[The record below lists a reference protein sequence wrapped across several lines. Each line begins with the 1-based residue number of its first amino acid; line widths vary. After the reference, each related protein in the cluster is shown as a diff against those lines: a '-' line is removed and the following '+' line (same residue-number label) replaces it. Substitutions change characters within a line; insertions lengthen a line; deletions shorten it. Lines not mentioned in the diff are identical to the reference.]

1 MKFKYIFTL
10 LFFVTFGFV
19 TFGQENIEETKK
31 IADDLFEEEK
41 YIEATPYY
49 LRLLAIQPRD
59 HNFNYHYGACL
70 LHNSGKTQDVF
81 KYLNYAVTDPN
92 VDAQAN
98 YFLGKAYHLNYQFN
112 DAIKYYK
119 IYQTKAADKAKPSF
133 DVKRQ
138 IEMCENGKKLITT
151 ITEMIVLDKKEIEKD
166 KFFRIYDLSDIGG
179 NLLVTAEF
187 QTKIDEKKAH
197 VPLIHFPAN
206 PTVIY
211 YSSYGE
217 NGKTGKDIYVQRRLP
232 SGGWGLPQV
241 LKGDV
246 NTNFDEDYP
255 YMHPDGQYLYFS
267 SKGHNSMGGFDVFR
281 SKYDPDNDMFGK
293 AENMDFAVSSPND
306 DLFYVVDSLNKNAY
320 FGSNRQ
326 SEEGKLFVYKVR
338 VDRVPL
344 NMSVIKGEFNSTINP
359 QMKKVFIDVK
369 DYSNG
374 EFIGNFNSNEKGV
387 YLITFPKG
395 GKYEFTIKV
404 GENKQEFKY
413 LASIPFQKEFKPLKQ
428 KIIHE
433 LQGDAENVRVIDLFN
448 EEVED
453 PQGVFAQVIKMK
465 SELKPNVSA
474 EELARMD
481 KELKD
486 KEILKVLGLDKLSLV
501 EVGYLLNEKVQ
512 DAKKAEGGTKD
523 IENKIYAQVI
533 EHTTEIKRLD
543 GLIKDKI
550 EKANSAPNDKRKY
563 KYLKE
568 AERSLKIQ
576 EELKALNDKS
586 MHLADSLSKN
596 STKGSSEV
604 TAEITKFS
612 EHFNELMK
620 ENKQAEAYA
629 YLADNKDDIKRIVET
644 KNLDPLQ
651 ELIERGLLLDAQI
664 AKLQPKD
671 EQYERDLRKID
682 AEIAELERTKEGAKK
697 KQIEEIDA
705 VIKAK
710 ANERSM
716 IAEERNFNGQGLN
729 DKIAERSDIRKQVDV
744 LEAIYVVQTPKV
756 ITKEEL
762 DAALQSSNST
772 NSSEVRSQI
781 SEQIAQLVLTSPDVK
796 VVDYEDLEK
805 DLGPVVSNSRSK
817 SDRIKADA
825 TLSPQEKANRL
836 KALDRELLSSINTE
850 LINAEKALKSNP
862 TDPELVKKLEA
873 LQSAKTLV
881 SSSLD
886 LPEGDDGS
894 TLVADESSNVNNEN
908 QGSTNTNVDFNQTN
922 TDVQSGNEN
931 SNQTTAAAS
940 NTSNSGPLDSKGKE
954 NLIESVN
961 SSYNETLA
969 SINSNKNLT
978 ESEKLVKLQEVDKS
992 LISSLDKEI
1001 SSVEN
1006 ALKLNP
1012 TDPLLLN
1019 KLDNLKTVRVEVEA
1033 KITSRE
1039 NQIAT
1044 LESPSKSTTN
1054 SSTTNVITQ
1063 LDSKGKENLIESV
1076 NSSYNETLAS
1086 INSNQNLTESEKLV
1100 ELQEVDK
1107 SLISSLDK
1115 EISSV
1120 ENALKLNSTDP
1131 LLLNKLDNL
1140 KTVRVEVEA
1149 KISSRENQI
1158 ASLESTSKSTSNSS
1172 TTKVISP
1179 LDSKGK
1185 ENLIES
1191 VNSSY
1196 NETLTSIN
1204 SNGNLSENEK
1214 LSQLQVV
1221 DKTLVSALNK
1231 EIIAVEEALKS
1242 NPTDALLVNKLENLK
1257 SVRVEVEAKIAT
1269 RENQLTSLAVK
1280 NTSNPIDS
1288 KPTTTNNPTL
1298 TDKQVKSNQVEPT
1311 KVLDTKSKESLIESV
1326 NSSYNEKLVEINSNT
1341 SLSSTEKLVQ
1351 LQQLDKSLLNSI
1363 DEVSASISTSL
1374 KQNPANVSLAKKV
1387 ADLSTVKSEI
1397 QEKVN
1402 YRDTQI
1408 SNVTTSNNILDSK
1421 GKETIIESINST
1433 YNEQVEELQSNSSL
1447 SENEKLTQLQQLDE
1461 KLVLSINKQITINEN
1476 SLKLN
1481 TTDEVAKKKISELK
1495 SIRSDLEIEMGKRES
1510 KLTSDSKLVTSNS
1523 PLDSKGKENLI
1534 ESVNSSYNE
1543 KVNQINGNQNL
1554 TESEKLNQLQ
1564 LVDKELI
1571 TSVNKELVNIS
1582 SSLRQNPTDAN
1593 LIKKEIDL
1601 KSVRTDLETIISSR
1615 ENALLVSS
1623 QPLSVKAKNDII
1635 DGLSPMHNVK
1645 VADIKSN
1652 SKLTEL
1658 EKTDQLQKADKE
1670 LVSLI
1675 NKEILALE
1683 NNVKN
1688 NPDPQLIRDLS
1699 DLKKV
1704 KKELES
1710 HIVSRESNS
1719 TPTISVVALTSKEKE
1734 SIIESI
1740 NPNYNEN
1747 VNSINSNSSISTS
1760 EKLEELSKLDKELLN
1775 AVNTELNNIEAS
1787 LKMDVKNADLLKK
1800 EAELKI
1806 LKKEI
1811 ETKFSLSN
1819 STSTSPELSVSKE
1832 EVALTESEKS
1842 DLIESVNSTYN
1853 EKVSEVNANSSLT
1866 SNEKAA
1872 KIQVLDKDL
1881 FTSISKEISKTEAAL
1896 KSDPSNEQLI
1906 KKEADLTE
1914 LKSEIDSKIAQQ
1926 NSVLAVNKQPL
1937 DEKVKSDILKSI
1949 NTKYDKTVTSI
1960 NTNTDLSVSE
1970 KLNKLQELD
1979 YSIVEGLNKDIK
1991 ITEEALIKKPND
2003 KALLVQL
2010 DNLNAVKSEI
2020 EASISSRESVIASS
2034 GSTIDVKVKSE
2045 LIESISST
2053 YNEKASEI
2061 KENEYLLDG
2070 EKMIQLQELD
2080 KGLLTKVQSEIKSLE
2095 KSLSENPTNSVDKR
2109 KLEGFKAVELD
2120 LTKSI
2125 AVREK
2130 SISPSDLDH
2139 ALAKKGSIIEKFSPE
2154 YNEKVEEINSH
2165 ALNSQV
2171 QKLEELQKLDEEL
2184 LVQIKEEVNAST
2196 AAAKKKSK
2204 DQDLQKAK
2212 TEIIELQSLAEN
2224 VISERTKEIEI
2235 LKANS
2240 VTSKQK
2246 EELISGVKP
2255 DYSSKIDNIKD
2266 AKYDHSKELQELIK
2280 EEENLVSLLINNELK
2295 VKAELAKN
2303 PSDEVLKIKLNVAIA
2318 TKLESQSKLED
2329 LEKQAIT
2336 LEAHDIDQ
2344 SALIV
2349 KVDPSFETDIFK
2361 IETSNSSNKSSE
2373 LVAREVKLQEK
2384 IQAQITENEKVLT
2397 EYFNLEKAAEN
2408 QILVQKLKESNDREE
2423 SFKNGK
2429 TPILAS
2435 NLDPKALTLRNEILG
2450 KSADEINKE
2459 YTDVDDL
2466 KSQENIVSSY
2476 LDVLKVKSE
2485 KNTAELVDNAQN
2497 QGLKDQKLILDSE
2510 LKNTELMLKKI
2521 AMKIDVLENSTE
2533 DTALSSPEL
2542 KVLIDK
2548 ENLLKEQL
2556 VNPLLTKKEK
2566 SVLEKELKK
2575 VQTDKSVESNKLIS
2589 ENLTVRKTDNEA
2601 KTVQLQKLA
2610 ANSEISKVNSDLAD
2624 SQNQRLSK
2632 EADALIAKSDKT
2644 KNPIAK
2650 NELLTQA
2657 IEKQTQADEIVIAA
2671 LEENI
2676 TKAAILNKVTTL
2688 DSEEELEE
2696 KKRNY
2701 AFEIEEIDKQVG
2713 EIETQIA
2720 GLKPKKALALVEKK
2734 GALVTEKSLVEKQ
2747 LEEIERQLTEIA
2759 EAPKSA
2765 KTVSEKALEQPVSF
2779 SEEKQLIASKDYL
2792 EYSINANK
2800 ALRIEKQ
2807 IAETE
2812 IVLTQKRQTA
2822 KETISMS
2829 LDKTSNVSEAD
2840 VAQSIDNVK
2849 IVEEELKKMTAELE
2863 EKQKISNDVLVK
2875 NSATA
2880 LQMQNLVKRG
2890 VEPEFNENL
2899 ALIEQQRT
2907 PAVGL
2912 KVVDESTPI
2921 NTYSESN
2928 PIPVNVKNPSGL
2940 LYRIQ
2945 VGAFSKPIPQDMY
2958 KSFNPVSGEKLASGV
2973 TRYMAGYFNNSK
2985 TVDEAFSQ
2993 VKALGY
2999 VDAFIV
3005 AYCDDERI
3013 PLADARKLELSGQ
3026 CISTDS
3032 REFVIAMAKT
3042 PVSKEANTN
3051 DLSYNDA
3058 PGAAKAIPAEAHLG
3072 LFYTV
3077 QVGVYNKPATP
3088 HQLKNIDPI
3097 VSKRLPNGQIRYSSG
3112 MFSSVDAAKPKKEEA
3127 RGKGVKDAFVTA
3139 YYKGE
3144 RLTLSQ
3150 ASQLLKQKGEGIL
3163 EKIDNELLASVSNK
3177 ETVKAEV
3184 VKTTPKVTSTKEE
3197 VSAYNKAPG
3206 AVPAKAV
3213 EAHLGLFF
3221 TVQIGVYS
3229 KPANSKQ
3236 LNFVTPLITKKMPNG
3251 QLRYSSGMYSSIEA
3265 AEPKRKEIL
3274 EKGVKH
3280 AYITAYYK
3288 GERIT
3293 IAEAKE
3299 LLSTNGESIL
3309 EKLDK

>member
-10 LFFVTFGFV
+10 LFIASFGFIS
-19 TFGQENIEETKK
+19 FGQENIEETKK

-70 LHNSGKTQDVF
+70 LHNSGKSQDVF

-98 YFLGKAYHLNYQFN
+98 YFLGRAFHLNFQFN

-232 SGGWGLPQV
+232 TGGWGLPQA

-281 SKYDPDNDMFGK
+281 CKYDAETDMFGK

-433 LQGDAENVRVIDLFN
+433 QQGDAENVRVIDLFN

-486 KEILKVLGLDKLSLV
+486 REILKVLGLDKLSLV
-501 EVGYLLNEKVQ
+501 EVGYLLDEKVK

-550 EKANSAPNDKRKY
+550 DKANSAPNDKRKY

-576 EELKALNDKS
+576 EELKALNVKS
-586 MHLADSLSKN
+586 LHLADSLSKTT
-596 STKGSSEV
+596 TKGSSEV
-604 TAEITKFS
+604 TAEIAKFS
-612 EHFNELMK
+612 EHFNDLMK

-651 ELIERGLLLDAQI
+651 ELIERGLLLDEEI

-671 EQYERDLRKID
+671 DQYDRDLRKID
-682 AEIAELERTKEGAKK
+682 SEIGELERSKEGAKK

-705 VIKAK
+705 TIKAK
-710 ANERSM
+710 RNERTM
-716 IAEERNFNGQGLN
+716 IAEERNFNGLGLK
-729 DKIAERSDIRKQVDV
+729 DKVEERSSIRKQVDI
-744 LEAIYVVQTPKV
+744 LEAIYAVQTPKV

-772 NSSEVRSQI
+772 NSSEVRSKI

-796 VVDYEDLEK
+796 AVDYEDLEK
-805 DLGPVVSNSRSK
+805 DLGPVASNSRTK

-836 KALDRELLSSINTE
+836 KALDRELLGSINNEIT
-850 LINAEKALKSNP
+850 NAEKALKSNP
-862 TDPELVKKLEA
+862 NDPELARKLEA
-873 LQSAKTLV
+873 LQTAKTLV

-894 TLVADESSNVNNEN
+894 TIIADDLANSSSGQQTNSSSNDVTN
-908 QGSTNTNVDFNQTN
+908 QSKVDSSTSIETPANQTIVEKNGATENTNQSSVATAN
-922 TDVQSGNEN
+922 TRIE
-931 SNQTTAAAS
+931 
-940 NTSNSGPLDSKGKE
+940 PLDSKGKE
-954 NLIESVN
+954 SLIENVN
-961 SSYNETLA
+961 SAYNETLA
-969 SINSNKNLT
+969 SINSN
-978 ESEKLVKLQEVDKS
+978 
-992 LISSLDKEI
+992 
-1001 SSVEN
+1001 
-1006 ALKLNP
+1006 
-1012 TDPLLLN
+1012 
-1019 KLDNLKTVRVEVEA
+1019 
-1033 KITSRE
+1033 
-1039 NQIAT
+1039 
-1044 LESPSKSTTN
+1044 
-1054 SSTTNVITQ
+1054 
-1063 LDSKGKENLIESV
+1063 
-1076 NSSYNETLAS
+1076 
-1086 INSNQNLTESEKLV
+1086 
-1100 ELQEVDK
+1100 
-1107 SLISSLDK
+1107 
-1115 EISSV
+1115 
-1120 ENALKLNSTDP
+1120 
-1131 LLLNKLDNL
+1131 
-1140 KTVRVEVEA
+1140 
-1149 KISSRENQI
+1149 
-1158 ASLESTSKSTSNSS
+1158 
-1172 TTKVISP
+1172 
-1179 LDSKGK
+1179 
-1185 ENLIES
+1185 
-1191 VNSSY
+1191 
-1196 NETLTSIN
+1196 
-1204 SNGNLSENEK
+1204 GNLSETEK
-1214 LSQLQVV
+1214 LNQLQAA
-1221 DKTLVSALNK
+1221 DKSLVSALNK
-1231 EIIAVEEALKS
+1231 EIGSVEEALKT
-1242 NPTDALLVNKLENLK
+1242 NPTDALLLNKLENLK
-1257 SVRVEVEAKIAT
+1257 TVRTEVEAKVVNREKQLSSLIASNASNPDVSSAKT
-1269 RENQLTSLAVK
+1269 
-1280 NTSNPIDS
+1280 TSNSSDVNTP
-1288 KPTTTNNPTL
+1288 
-1298 TDKQVKSNQVEPT
+1298 VKSNQPETP
-1311 KVLDTKSKESLIESV
+1311 KVLDSKTKESLIESV
-1326 NSSYNEKLVEINSNT
+1326 NSTYNEKLAEINSN
-1341 SLSSTEKLVQ
+1341 SNLSASEKLNQ

-1363 DEVSASISTSL
+1363 DEVSASLSTSL
-1374 KQNPANVSLAKKV
+1374 QQNPANASLSKKL
-1387 ADLSTVKSEI
+1387 ADLSIVKSEI
-1397 QEKVN
+1397 LEKVN
-1402 YRDTQI
+1402 TRESQI
-1408 SNVTTSNNILDSK
+1408 VTASTSNPTTSVTTETVLDSK

-1433 YNEQVEELQSNSSL
+1433 YNEQVAEVKSNSSL

-1461 KLVLSINKQITINEN
+1461 KLVLSINKQITLNEN
-1476 SLKLN
+1476 NLKLN
-1481 TTDEVAKKKISELK
+1481 PTDELAKKKISDLK
-1495 SIRSDLEIEMGKRES
+1495 SIRSELEIEMGNRES
-1510 KLTSDSKLVTSNS
+1510 KLSSDSKLVTSNS
-1523 PLDSKGKENLI
+1523 TLDSKGKENLI
-1534 ESVNSSYNE
+1534 ESVNSTYNE
-1543 KVNQINGNQNL
+1543 KVNQINGNKNL
-1554 TESEKLNQLQ
+1554 SEIEKLNQLQ
-1564 LVDKELI
+1564 LLDKEL
-1571 TSVNKELVNIS
+1571 VANLNKEIASVSN
-1582 SSLRQNPTDAN
+1582 SLKENPSDAN
-1593 LIKKEIDL
+1593 LIKKETDL
-1601 KSVRTDLETIISSR
+1601 KAVRTDVETIISSR
-1615 ENALLVSS
+1615 ENALLASN
-1623 QPLSVKAKNDII
+1623 QPLSEKAKNDII
-1635 DGLSPMHNVK
+1635 DGLSPMYNVK
-1645 VADIKSN
+1645 VAEIKSN
-1652 SKLTEL
+1652 SKLAESDKTE
-1658 EKTDQLQKADKE
+1658 ELQKADKE
-1670 LVSLI
+1670 LISLI

-1683 NNVKN
+1683 NNIKN

-1704 KKELES
+1704 KSELES
-1710 HIVSRESNS
+1710 QISARESNS
-1719 TPTISVVALTSKEKE
+1719 TPTLNAVALTSKEKE
-1734 SIIESI
+1734 AIIESI
-1740 NPNYNEN
+1740 NSKYNEN
-1747 VNSINSNSSISTS
+1747 VSSINSNTSLSTS
-1760 EKLEELSKLDKELLN
+1760 QKLDELSKLDKGLLN
-1775 AVNTELNNIEAS
+1775 EVNSELNKVEAS
-1787 LKMDVKNADLLKK
+1787 LKTDSKNAALLKK
-1800 EAELKI
+1800 EIDLKTI
-1806 LKKEI
+1806 
-1811 ETKFSLSN
+1811 
-1819 STSTSPELSVSKE
+1819 
-1832 EVALTESEKS
+1832 KS
-1842 DLIESVNSTYN
+1842 DLETKLNSSSEVAVSTENTALSENEKSNLIESINSTYN
-1853 EKVSEVNANSSLT
+1853 EKVDEINANSILSST
-1866 SNEKAA
+1866 EKTAE
-1872 KIQVLDKDL
+1872 IQALDKDL
-1881 FTSISKEISKTEAAL
+1881 VTSIAKEISKVESSL
-1896 KSDPSNEQLI
+1896 KNDPSNEQLS
-1906 KKEADLTE
+1906 KKEADLSE
-1914 LKSEIDSKIAQQ
+1914 LKSELDNKIAQQ
-1926 NSVLAVNKQPL
+1926 DIILASVKKPI
-1937 DEKVKSDILKSI
+1937 DEKVKADVIKSI
-1949 NTKYDKTVTSI
+1949 NSKYDKTVASI
-1960 NTNTDLSVSE
+1960 NNNTDLSVSE

-1979 YSIVEGLNKDIK
+1979 YSIIEGLNKEIK
-1991 ITEEALIKKPND
+1991 SIEEALVKNPND
-2003 KALLVQL
+2003 KASVSQL
-2010 DNLNAVKSEI
+2010 ENLNAVKSEI
-2020 EASISSRESVIASS
+2020 EASIASRESVIASS
-2034 GSTIDVKVKSE
+2034 GSTIDAKVKLE
-2045 LIESISST
+2045 LIESVSSS
-2053 YNEKASEI
+2053 YNEKVSEI
-2061 KENEYLLDG
+2061 KGNEYLLDG
-2070 EKMIQLQELD
+2070 EKSIQLQELD
-2080 KGLLTKVQSEIKSLE
+2080 KDLLTKVQSEIQSLE
-2095 KSLSENPTNSVDKR
+2095 KSIAENPTNALDKR
-2109 KLEGFKAVELD
+2109 KLEGLKAVEID
-2120 LTKSI
+2120 VAKSI
-2125 AVREK
+2125 SEREK

-2139 ALAKKGSIIEKFSPE
+2139 ALAKKAGVIEKFSPD
-2154 YNEKVEEINSH
+2154 YNEKVEEINGH

-2171 QKLEELQKLDEEL
+2171 QKLEELQKLDQEL
-2184 LVQIKEEVNAST
+2184 LVQIKEQVKLT
-2196 AAAKKKSK
+2196 TTAAKKKSK
-2204 DQDLQKAK
+2204 DQELQKSK
-2212 TEIIELQSLAEN
+2212 TEMIELQTLAEN
-2224 VISERTKEIEI
+2224 VIEERTKEIEI

-2240 VTSKQK
+2240 VTEKQK
-2246 EELISGVKP
+2246 EDLISEVKP
-2255 DYSSKIDNIKD
+2255 DYISNVDKIKD
-2266 AKYDHSKELQELIK
+2266 AKYDHAKELQELIK
-2280 EEENLVSLLINNELK
+2280 EEQSLVTSLTNNEAK
-2295 VKAELAKN
+2295 VKSEVTKA
-2303 PSDEVLKIKLNVAIA
+2303 PSDEALKTKLNVAIA
-2318 TKLESQSKLED
+2318 TKLESQSKLDD
-2329 LEKQAIT
+2329 LTKQAIT

-2344 SALIV
+2344 SALLA
-2349 KVDPSFETDIFK
+2349 KVDPTFESEILS
-2361 IETSNSSNKSSE
+2361 IQLSNSTSKSSE
-2373 LVAREVKLQEK
+2373 LKAREVKLQEK
-2384 IQAQITENEKVLT
+2384 LNAKVSENEKSLAN
-2397 EYFNLEKAAEN
+2397 EFNLEKAAEN
-2408 QILVQKLKESNDREE
+2408 QILVQKIKESKEREE
-2423 SFKNGK
+2423 QYQNGK
-2429 TPILAS
+2429 TSVPTNS
-2435 NLDPKALTLRNEILG
+2435 VDPKALALRTEVLG
-2450 KSADEINKE
+2450 KSAGELEKE
-2459 YTDVDDL
+2459 YTEIDDL
-2466 KSQENIVSSY
+2466 KAQENVVNAY
-2476 LDVLKVKSE
+2476 TDVLKSKIE
-2485 KNTAELVDNAQN
+2485 KNNSDLASNPQDQN
-2497 QGLKDQKLILDSE
+2497 LKDQKTILDSE
-2510 LKNTELMLKKI
+2510 LKIADIKLKKI
-2521 AMKIDVLENSTE
+2521 VAKINDLENSTE
-2533 DTALSSPEL
+2533 NSVLTSPEL
-2542 KVLIDK
+2542 KALIDK

-2556 VNPLLTKKEK
+2556 ANPALTKKEK
-2566 SVLEKELKK
+2566 SALEKELKK
-2575 VQTDKSVESNKLIS
+2575 VQVDKSIESNKLIS
-2589 ENLTVRKTDNEA
+2589 ENLTVRKADNETKSA
-2601 KTVQLQKLA
+2601 QLQKLA
-2610 ANSEISKVNSDLAD
+2610 STSEISKVNADLAD
-2624 SQNQRLSK
+2624 SQNERLTK

-2657 IEKQTQADEIVIAA
+2657 IEKQSQADEIVVAA
-2671 LEENI
+2671 LEENV
-2676 TKAAILNKVTTL
+2676 TKAAIQDKVMTL

-2701 AFEIEEIDKQVG
+2701 TVEIEEIDKQVG
-2713 EIETQIA
+2713 ELETQIA
-2720 GLKPKKALALVEKK
+2720 GLKPKKAVALVEKK
-2734 GALVTEKSLVEKQ
+2734 DALVSEKSLIEKQ

-2759 EAPKSA
+2759 VAPKA
-2765 KTVSEKALEQPVSF
+2765 PKTVSEKALEQPVTF
-2779 SEEKQLIASKDYL
+2779 GEEKQLIASKEYL

-2812 IVLTQKRQTA
+2812 VVLTQKRQSA

-2829 LDKTSNVSEAD
+2829 LDKTSNVSEAE
-2840 VAQSIDNVK
+2840 VTQSVDNVK
-2849 IVEEELKKMTAELE
+2849 IVEEELKKLTAELE
-2863 EKQKISNDVLVK
+2863 EKQKIANDVLAK
-2875 NSATA
+2875 NSTTA

-2912 KVVDESTPI
+2912 KVVEASTPI
-2921 NTYSESN
+2921 NTYSASN
-2928 PIPVNVKNPSGL
+2928 PIPVNIKNPAGL
-2940 LYRIQ
+2940 VYRIQ

-2999 VDAFIV
+2999 ADAFIV

-3013 PLADARKLELSGQ
+3013 ALADARKLELSGQ

-3042 PVSKEANTN
+3042 PVSKETNTN

-3097 VSKRLPNGQIRYSSG
+3097 VSKRLPNGQIRYSTG
-3112 MFSSVDAAKPKKEEA
+3112 MFSSVDAAKPKKDEA

-3163 EKIDNELLASVSNK
+3163 EKIDTELLASVSNK

-3184 VKTTPKVTSTKEE
+3184 AKTTPKVTTTKEE

-3229 KPANSKQ
+3229 KPATSKQ
-3236 LNFVTPLITKKMPNG
+3236 LNFVTPLITKKLPNG

-3280 AYITAYYK
+3280 AYVTAYYK

-3299 LLSTNGESIL
+3299 LLSTNGDSIL

>member
-10 LFFVTFGFV
+10 LFFVSFGFV

-81 KYLNYAVTDPN
+81 KYLNYAVTDPS

-98 YFLGKAYHLNYQFN
+98 YFLGKAFHFNYQFN
-112 DAIKYYK
+112 DAIKHYK

-281 SKYDPDNDMFGK
+281 CKYDPDTDMFGK

-433 LQGDAENVRVIDLFN
+433 LQGGAENVRVIDLFN

-533 EHTTEIKRLD
+533 EHSTEIKRLD

-612 EHFNELMK
+612 EHFNELIK

-644 KNLDPLQ
+644 ENLDPLQ

-671 EQYERDLRKID
+671 EQYDRDLRKID

-772 NSSEVRSQI
+772 NSSEVRSKI

-805 DLGPVVSNSRSK
+805 DLGPVVSNSRGK

-894 TLVADESSNVNNEN
+894 TLVAEESSNENNAN
-908 QGSTNTNVDFNQTN
+908 QGST
-922 TDVQSGNEN
+922 N

-940 NTSNSGPLDSKGKE
+940 NTTNPGPLDSKGKE

-978 ESEKLVKLQEVDKS
+978 ESEKLVKLQEADKS

-1001 SSVEN
+1001 SSAEN
-1006 ALKLNP
+1006 ALKLNS
-1012 TDPLLLN
+1012 TDPLLLK

-1039 NQIAT
+1039 NEIVT
-1044 LESPSKSTTN
+1044 LDIPSKSSAN
-1054 SSTTNVITQ
+1054 STTTNVNTP
-1063 LDSKGKENLIESV
+1063 LDSKGRENLIESV

-1086 INSNQNLTESEKLV
+1086 INSNQNLTESQKLV

-1131 LLLNKLDNL
+1131 LLLKKLDNL
-1140 KTVRVEVEA
+1140 KTVREEVEA

-1158 ASLESTSKSTSNSS
+1158 ASLESPSKSSSNS
-1172 TTKVISP
+1172 TTINFNTS

-1196 NETLTSIN
+1196 NETLASIN
-1204 SNGNLSENEK
+1204 SNQNLTESEK
-1214 LSQLQVV
+1214 LSQLQVA

-1231 EIIAVEEALKS
+1231 EIIAVEEGLKS

-1257 SVRVEVEAKIAT
+1257 SVRVEVEAKIVK
-1269 RENQLTSLAVK
+1269 RENQLTSLAVT
-1280 NTSNPIDS
+1280 NISNPVDS
-1288 KPTTTNNPTL
+1288 KPTTTSNSTL
-1298 TDKQVKSNQVEPT
+1298 ADKQVKSNQVEPT

-1326 NSSYNEKLVEINSNT
+1326 NSSYNEKIAEINSNT
-1341 SLSSTEKLVQ
+1341 SLSTTEKLVQ

-1363 DEVSASISTSL
+1363 DEVSTSISTSL

-1387 ADLSTVKSEI
+1387 ADLSIIKSEI
-1397 QEKVN
+1397 QEKVKN
-1402 YRDTQI
+1402 RDTQI
-1408 SNVTTSNNILDSK
+1408 SNVTTSNDILDSK

-1571 TSVNKELVNIS
+1571 SSVNKELVNIS
-1582 SSLRQNPTDAN
+1582 GLLKQNPIDAN
-1593 LIKKEIDL
+1593 LIKKETDL

-1623 QPLSVKAKNDII
+1623 QPLSEKAKSDII
-1635 DGLSPMHNVK
+1635 DELSPMHNVK

-1683 NNVKN
+1683 NNIKN

-1710 HIVSRESNS
+1710 HIVSREANS
-1719 TPTISVVALTSKEKE
+1719 TPTSNAVALTSKEKE

-1760 EKLEELSKLDKELLN
+1760 QKLDELSKLDKELLN

-1800 EAELKI
+1800 EVDFKI

-1819 STSTSPELSVSKE
+1819 LTSTSPELSVSKE
-1832 EVALTESEKS
+1832 EAVLTESEKS

-1866 SNEKAA
+1866 SIEKAT

-1881 FTSISKEISKTEAAL
+1881 FTSISKEISKTETAL
-1896 KSDPSNEQLI
+1896 RNDPSNEQLI
-1906 KKEADLTE
+1906 KKEADLNE

-1926 NSVLAVNKQPL
+1926 NSVLAVNKQPV

-2034 GSTIDVKVKSE
+2034 GSTIDVKIKSE
-2045 LIESISST
+2045 LIESISTT

-2095 KSLSENPTNSVDKR
+2095 KSLSDNPTNSVDKR

-2120 LTKSI
+2120 LAKSI
-2125 AVREK
+2125 AVRDK
-2130 SISPSDLDH
+2130 SMSPSDLDH
-2139 ALAKKGSIIEKFSPE
+2139 ALAKKGSVIEKFSPE

-2184 LVQIKEEVNAST
+2184 LVQIKEEVNSST

-2204 DQDLQKAK
+2204 DQDLLKAK

-2224 VISERTKEIEI
+2224 VISERAKEIEI

-2303 PSDEVLKIKLNVAIA
+2303 PSDEVLKTKLNVAIA

-2423 SFKNGK
+2423 SYKNGK

-2485 KNTAELVDNAQN
+2485 KNTAELVDNAQD

-2575 VQTDKSVESNKLIS
+2575 VQTDKSIESNKLIS
-2589 ENLTVRKTDNEA
+2589 KNITVRKADNEA

-2610 ANSEISKVNSDLAD
+2610 ANSEISKVNADLAD
-2624 SQNQRLSK
+2624 SQNERLTK

-2657 IEKQTQADEIVIAA
+2657 IDKQTQADEIVVAA

-2676 TKAAILNKVTTL
+2676 TKAAIQDKVTTL

-2720 GLKPKKALALVEKK
+2720 VLKPKKAVALVEKK
-2734 GALVTEKSLVEKQ
+2734 DALVTEKSLVEKQ

-2765 KTVSEKALEQPVSF
+2765 KTVSEKALDQPVTF
-2779 SEEKQLIASKDYL
+2779 GEEKQLIASKDYL

-2829 LDKTSNVSEAD
+2829 LDKTSNVSQAD

-2849 IVEEELKKMTAELE
+2849 IVEEELKKMAAELE

-2999 VDAFIV
+2999 TDAFIV

-3058 PGAAKAIPAEAHLG
+3058 PGAVKAIPAEAHLG

-3163 EKIDNELLASVSNK
+3163 EKIDTELLASVSNK

-3236 LNFVTPLITKKMPNG
+3236 LNFVTPLITKKLPNG

>member
-978 ESEKLVKLQEVDKS
+978 ESEKLVKLQEADKS

-1054 SSTTNVITQ
+1054 SSTTNVIT
-1063 LDSKGKENLIESV
+1063 
-1076 NSSYNETLAS
+1076 
-1086 INSNQNLTESEKLV
+1086 
-1100 ELQEVDK
+1100 
-1107 SLISSLDK
+1107 
-1115 EISSV
+1115 
-1120 ENALKLNSTDP
+1120 
-1131 LLLNKLDNL
+1131 
-1140 KTVRVEVEA
+1140 
-1149 KISSRENQI
+1149 
-1158 ASLESTSKSTSNSS
+1158 
-1172 TTKVISP
+1172 P

-1204 SNGNLSENEK
+1204 SNGNLSETEK
-1214 LSQLQVV
+1214 LSQLQVA

-1231 EIIAVEEALKS
+1231 EIIGVEEALKS

-1298 TDKQVKSNQVEPT
+1298 ADKQVKSNQVEPT

-1326 NSSYNEKLVEINSNT
+1326 NSSYNEKVVEINSNT

-1397 QEKVN
+1397 QEKVKN
-1402 YRDTQI
+1402 RDTQI
-1408 SNVTTSNNILDSK
+1408 SNVTTSNDILDSK

-1571 TSVNKELVNIS
+1571 TYVNKELVNIS

-1601 KSVRTDLETIISSR
+1601 KSIRTDLETIISSR

-1623 QPLSVKAKNDII
+1623 QPLSEKAKNDII

-1658 EKTDQLQKADKE
+1658 EKTNQLQKADKD

-1683 NNVKN
+1683 NNIKN

-1866 SNEKAA
+1866 TNEKAA

-2120 LTKSI
+2120 LSKSI

-2423 SFKNGK
+2423 SYKNGK

-2497 QGLKDQKLILDSE
+2497 QGLKNQKLILDSE

-2829 LDKTSNVSEAD
+2829 LDKTSNVSEAY

-2993 VKALGY
+2993 VKSLGY
-2999 VDAFIV
+2999 LDAFIV

-3058 PGAAKAIPAEAHLG
+3058 PGAVKAIPAEAHLG

-3163 EKIDNELLASVSNK
+3163 EKIDTELLASVSNK

-3184 VKTTPKVTSTKEE
+3184 VKATPKVTSTKEE

-3236 LNFVTPLITKKMPNG
+3236 LNFVTPLITKKLPNG